1 MTSFPLAP
9 RYRLDDESVWLEGID
24 PARHYWLWVNGDRS
38 LSVALPGLSI
48 TSLEEF
54 VQAIR
59 CFRSLGPGE
68 QTLLHGAIGTL
79 TLHCISSNCY
89 AIAAEVQGA
98 PLWHLFDQE
107 ALESLLMTAHL
118 DWQCS
123 EADLAL
129 GRRLLA
135 RAWQQPTAA
144 EPVESPTQASP

>member
-1 MTSFPLAP
+1 MTSLPLAP

-38 LSVALPGLSI
+38 LSVALPGLSP
-48 TSLEEF
+48 TALEEF
-54 VQAIR
+54 GQALR
-59 CFRSLGPGE
+59 RFRSLHAGE
-68 QTLLHGAIGTL
+68 RAQIRGAMGVL
-79 TLHCISSNCY
+79 TIHCISGNCY

-98 PLWHLFDQE
+98 PVWHLFDQE
-107 ALESLLMTAHL
+107 ALESLLMTAHP

-135 RAWQQPTAA
+135 RSWQQPTAA
-144 EPVESPTQASP
+144 